1 MQPTK
6 HEHELMQYY
15 QLTILISEANSLKR
29 FVEEARDGV
38 GVTLVTGNDELF
50 RQALSNQE
58 DVEHKE
64 NQLEKLE
71 SSLGILVCDDKRTKA
86 LEDGKRLLASQKR
99 QRIREEIDMLSF
111 SISQRVNNIGR
122 WAGQF
127 VY

>member
-6 HEHELMQYY
+6 HEHELLQYY
-15 QLTILISEANSLKR
+15 QLSILICEANSLKP
-29 FVEEARDGV
+29 FVEEACDGV
-38 GVTLVTGNDELF
+38 GVTLVTGNGELF

-58 DVEHKE
+58 DVERKE
-64 NQLEKLE
+64 KQLEKLE

-111 SISQRVNNIGR
+111 SISQRVNSIGR
-122 WAGQF
+122 LAGQF

>member
-38 GVTLVTGNDELF
+38 GVTLVTGNGELF

-58 DVEHKE
+58 DVERKE
-64 NQLEKLE
+64 KQLEKLE
-71 SSLGILVCDDKRTKA
+71 SSWVFLYVMTR
-86 LEDGKRLLASQKR
+86 EQRLWKMEKDS
-99 QRIREEIDMLSF
+99 
-111 SISQRVNNIGR
+111 
-122 WAGQF
+122 
-127 VY
+127 